1 MCIKFQWIIYFLD
14 NVQLQKHLTFTTS
27 LKICHKEITFNLL
40 GVSSQLSG
48 QSWEIVN
55 NTELKLKGIFSFY
68 WVSLIYSTKK
78 KNLFFV
84 CLVVFCLVGCLVD
97 WLVWFGLVFVFL
109 SIQHCLS
116 TLSKGRKI
124 VTFFFKTFSACG
136 TRQLLLSAPRLHE
149 MKFSKSFNFKTH
161 QWREQIQV
169 CF

>member
-84 CLVVFCLVGCLVD
+84 CLVVFCLVD
-97 WLVWFGLVFVFL
+97 WLVWFGFCFPL
-109 SIQHCLS
+109 HS
-116 TLSKGRKI
+116 TRFEHSKQGQKNCHLFFQDFFSMWYQTV
-124 VTFFFKTFSACG
+124 VT
-136 TRQLLLSAPRLHE
+136 
-149 MKFSKSFNFKTH
+149 
-161 QWREQIQV
+161 
-169 CF
+169 

>member
-55 NTELKLKGIFSFY
+55 NTELKLKGICSFY

-84 CLVVFCLVGCLVD
+84 
-97 WLVWFGLVFVFL
+97 WLFFVWLIGWFDLVFVFL
-109 SIQHCLS
+109 SIQHGLS

-136 TRQLLLSAPRLHE
+136 TRQLLLSAPGLHK